1 MRRVTGSFNDSS
13 NNEPTKSKMNLEY
26 LTRDLKQNKQ
36 KQKKQQ
42 SKAERKNKNKKI
54 TLLWDY
60 LALFT
65 FFQAIIWLYSEAPT
79 LY

>member
-1 MRRVTGSFNDSS
+1 
-13 NNEPTKSKMNLEY
+13 MNLEY

-42 SKAERKNKNKKI
+42 SKAERKSKNKKI

-65 FFQAIIWLYSEAPT
+65 FFQAIISLYSEAPT

>member
-1 MRRVTGSFNDSS
+1 
-13 NNEPTKSKMNLEY
+13 MNLEY

-65 FFQAIIWLYSEAPT
+65 IFQAIISLYSEAPT